1 MQNTE
6 FLGFTAIKNELII
19 SEAEISV
26 FIQLT
31 NKKMD
36 LRSPD
41 KKNDTIKGTTDNP
54 RKGKLI
60 KSQNLGLD
68 RMAFV
73 CSQKKIPLNV
83 KLMSPCLFMTMM

>member
-1 MQNTE
+1 LQNTE
-6 FLGFTAIKNELII
+6 FLGLIAINNELII

-26 FIQLT
+26 LIQLT

-36 LRSPD
+36 FISPD

-60 KSQNLGLD
+60 KSQNLDLD

-83 KLMSPCLFMTMM
+83 KLMSPFLFMTMM